1 MIYKL
6 NKNELNL
13 DEFGIKYGF
22 MDDSIDFNPAN
33 PASKSAR
40 EDFLNIVS
48 EDYSYE
54 VKQSHGVNIN
64 VLDEKFKEKAKNRR
78 IFFDN
83 GDADGVFTGRKG
95 IVLCIRTAD
104 CVPVLFAGFKG
115 KTVAAAGAVHCGW
128 KGACGGIIKNA
139 VSILV
144 NSFYIDADSISAII
158 GPSVCKKCYE
168 VKEDFLNL
176 FLKQNYLNINFF
188 QQKIENGKNK
198 IFFDLKS
205 FIKNELIFNGLNG
218 KNVFDI
224 NKCTME
230 NENFFSYRRN
240 KTDKRQV
247 SFISI
252 SNKEHTEFYK

>member
-22 MDDSIDFNPAN
+22 MDGSIDFNPVN
-33 PASKSAR
+33 ESAR
-40 EDFLNIVS
+40 KEFLNIVS

-54 VKQSHGVNIN
+54 IKQSHGININ
-64 VLDEKFKEKAKNRR
+64 VLDEKFKENAKNRR
-78 IFFDN
+78 SFFDN

-128 KGACGGIIKNA
+128 KGAYGGIIKNA

-144 NSFYIDADSISAII
+144 NRFDIDAGAILAVI
-158 GPSVCKKCYE
+158 GPSICKKCYE

-176 FLKQNYLNINFF
+176 FLNQNNLNINFF
-188 QQKIENGKNK
+188 QQNTEKGNDK

-218 KNVFDI
+218 RNVFDI

-230 NENFFSYRRN
+230 NEDFFSYRRN

-252 SNKEHTEFYK
+252 MSKL

>member
-6 NKNELNL
+6 DKKELNL

-33 PASKSAR
+33 PAGKSAR
-40 EDFLNIVS
+40 EEFLDIVS

-54 VKQSHGVNIN
+54 IKQSHGANIN
-64 VLDEKFKEKAKNRR
+64 VLDEKFKEKAKNSP

-83 GDADGVFTGRKG
+83 ADADGVFTGVKG

-115 KTVAAAGAVHCGW
+115 KTVTAVGAVHCGW
-128 KGACGGIIKNA
+128 KGAYGGIIKNA
-139 VSILV
+139 VSILAKGFDI
-144 NSFYIDADSISAII
+144 NAGSILAVI

-168 VKEDFLNL
+168 VKEDFVNL
-176 FLKQNYLNINFF
+176 FLKQNNSNINFF
-188 QQKIENGKNK
+188 QKNNDNGKDK

-205 FIKNELIFNGLNG
+205 FIKNELIFNGLND
-218 KNVFDI
+218 KNIFDI
-224 NKCTME
+224 NECTME
-230 NENFFSYRRN
+230 NEDFFSYRRN

-252 SNKEHTEFYK
+252 ANKYHTGVL

>member
-1 MIYKL
+1 MIYKID
-6 NKNELNL
+6 KNELNL

-22 MDDSIDFNPAN
+22 MDGSIDFNTAGPAVE
-33 PASKSAR
+33 SAR
-40 EDFLNIVS
+40 KEFLNIVS

-54 VKQSHGVNIN
+54 VKQSHSVNIN
-64 VLDEKFKEKAKNRR
+64 VLDEKFKEKAKNSRS
-78 IFFDN
+78 FFDN
-83 GDADGVFTGRKG
+83 VDADGVFTGDKG

-115 KTVAAAGAVHCGW
+115 KTATAVGAVHCGW
-128 KGACGGIIKNA
+128 KGSYGGIIKNA
-139 VSILV
+139 VSIMISRF
-144 NSFYIDADSISAII
+144 NIDACSILAVI
-158 GPSVCKKCYE
+158 GPSICKKCYE

-176 FLKQNYLNINFF
+176 FLKQNNLNINFF
-188 QQKIENGKNK
+188 QQKIEGGKNK

-218 KNVFDI
+218 KNIFDI

-252 SNKEHTEFYK
+252 EN